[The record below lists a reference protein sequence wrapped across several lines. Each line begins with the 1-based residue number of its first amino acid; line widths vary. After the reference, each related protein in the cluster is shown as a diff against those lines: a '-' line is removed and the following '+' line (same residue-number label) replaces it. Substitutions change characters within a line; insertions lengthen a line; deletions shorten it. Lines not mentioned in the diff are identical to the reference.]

1 MTAQNHE
8 QSLQQLNEVVVQL
21 AATVTAS
28 ERRYASLARAVRWG
42 ALLFIVL
49 VATAAYV
56 ASDMVKAYAAQAV
69 PWPYIEDQIAEDP
82 PKLDDIMASLASTR
96 EIQGA
101 LVKVL
106 QSAGAIA
113 TLEKQDYLDCVQ
125 VKGEYPRE
133 SKELCYAR
141 TGVEDLTEFFVLVD
155 ENNKP
160 LDPTS
165 PEYKKRVM
173 EGMLMAG
180 GQVLVDAAALVHRL
194 RRDSDFFRETVNKL
208 GGTNELLQG
217 IKTELNHMNGMLA
230 AIPPMGHEVHLM
242 NRHMSVMT
250 YSMGSTMGRMGSI
263 IPW

>member
-1 MTAQNHE
+1 MTAKNHD
-8 QSLQQLNEVVVQL
+8 QSLQQLNEVVAQL

-82 PKLDDIMASLASTR
+82 PKLDDIMASLAATR

-106 QSAGAIA
+106 QSAGAIS
-113 TLEKQDYLDCVQ
+113 TLEKQSYLDCVRE
-125 VKGEYPRE
+125 KGSSPRK
-133 SKELCYAR
+133 STELCYAQ
-141 TGVEDLTEFFVLVD
+141 TGVEDLTQFFVLVD
-155 ENNKP
+155 ENNEP

-165 PEYKKRVM
+165 REYKKRVM
-173 EGMLMAG
+173 QGMLMAG
-180 GQVLVDAAALVHRL
+180 CAVR
-194 RRDSDFFRETVNKL
+194 
-208 GGTNELLQG
+208 
-217 IKTELNHMNGMLA
+217 
-230 AIPPMGHEVHLM
+230 
-242 NRHMSVMT
+242 VM
-250 YSMGSTMGRMGSI
+250 
-263 IPW
+263 P